1 MYEFTHDWFS
11 NSEVAKLIKNYVKQE
26 NVNQILE
33 IGSFEGRSS
42 TFFGD
47 NFLSANDSFM
57 ICVDPFFK
65 SGTKEGITTQYVDDD
80 VKARFLK
87 NTVNSENSKQ
97 IIHLNNTS
105 DHFFKLNEI
114 MFSFIYV
121 DGCHAP
127 EFIRRDLDNSFK
139 FLKIGGIMW
148 MDDYEYPERDCH
160 SCRPKV
166 IMDEFL
172 KKYANRLKVIHKG
185 YQLAI
190 IKIS

>member
-11 NSEVAKLIKNYVKQE
+11 NSEVAKLIKNYVKPE

-47 NFLSANDSFM
+47 NFLSINDSFM

-87 NTVNSENSKQ
+87 NIVNSKNSKQ

-127 EFIRRDLDNSFK
+127 DYVRRDLDNSFK

-148 MDDYEYPERDCH
+148 INDYEYPERECH

-166 IMDEFL
+166 IMGEFL
-172 KKYANRLKVIHKG
+172 EKYANRLKVIHKG